1 MKLSLI
7 CLLLFPVLVHA
18 QQTDSL
24 RSDTLKSKKLKEV
37 VITATRTAKYLMNVP
52 MPVSTIS
59 NKEIKNRGLVRL
71 NEILNEQTG
80 LSVLPDAHGQG
91 IQIQGFSPDYT
102 MIMLDGMPLIGRT
115 TGILDLSRITTNNIE
130 KIEIVKGPVSSL
142 YGSEAMAG
150 VVNIISATPA
160 LGTSGSLAARY
171 GTNNNADISL
181 NGAYATKRLSVSAFA
196 NRYSSSG
203 YSLQPQSGSPTVSP
217 FYGYTLNGRL
227 TYQFSDRTNFKI
239 QARNYT
245 NTADNNFTVDSGQV
259 TGKGKETDLN
269 INTALTHH
277 FSDKFTGDLRLY
289 HAAYSTK
296 SNLNF
301 IATGTAYDQTYFNQE
316 FNRAEAQGDYQW
328 LKNLRLTGGAG
339 GQYESV
345 VATRYN
351 QKQTFNSGYAYGQ
364 ADWTLFAKLNIIAGG
379 RFDTHSVYRS
389 QFSPKLAASYQLSE
403 KFVLLAS
410 TGKGYKAPD
419 FRQLYLNFTNAVVG
433 YSVFGYEEAYN
444 EVLKLQAQGQ
454 IQSIL
459 IDPATLQ
466 KLNAESSTAYNFGY
480 RYRPITNL
488 MWTVNVFRNNIRDL
502 IDSQPIAIK
511 TNGQSVFS
519 YFNIHDVYTQGA
531 ETDISYNPLKNWTIA
546 GGLQYLEAYDQSVL
560 DKINAGQV
568 FGLDPATRETI
579 KIKKS
584 QYGGLLNR
592 SKYMANARIT
602 YQDDKSGIITSVRAI
617 YRGRYGFSDL
627 DGNGIVNRDDEYV
640 KGYVLF
646 NASVSKLFYH
656 NQLRLQVTAEN
667 LGNHKNP
674 TAISN
679 LPGRL
684 MYAGITYNFNKQ

>member
-1 MKLSLI
+1 MKLFLF
-7 CLLLFPVLVHA
+7 CLLLFPVIVNA
-18 QQTDSL
+18 QQADSL
-24 RSDTLKSKKLKEV
+24 RSDTSKSKKLKEV

-171 GTNNNADISL
+171 GTNNNVDISL

-227 TYQFSDRTNFKI
+227 TYKFSDRTNFKI

-269 INTALTHH
+269 INTALTHR
-277 FSDKFTGDLRLY
+277 FSDKFTGELRFY

-296 SNLNF
+296 SNLNY

-351 QKQTFNSGYAYGQ
+351 KKQTFNSGYAYGQ
-364 ADWTLFAKLNIIAGG
+364 ADWTLFTKLNIIAGG

-444 EVLKLQAQGQ
+444 EVLKLEAQGQ

-480 RYRPITNL
+480 RYRPIANL

-531 ETDISYNPLKNWTIA
+531 ETDISYSLLKNWTIA

-560 DKINAGQV
+560 DKIKAGQV

-579 KIKKS
+579 KITKS

-592 SKYMANARIT
+592 SKYMANARIA

-667 LGNHKNP
+667 LGNYKN
-674 TAISN
+674 TAAISN